1 MTKWTLET
9 VAWVWEEGDQDE
21 LFRVLAGRPS
31 GHFTPIV
38 GSFTVS
44 FVMVTQDSYQLL
56 PLHPPYQYH

>member
-44 FVMVTQDSYQLL
+44 FVTVTQDSYQLL
-56 PLHPPYQYH
+56 P